1 LTELLIIGA
10 GLLGSSLALQ
20 ARDVMQTSFTF
31 NAHPVEIEGCHA
43 YHLDLGSCPDL
54 IRSLRPDYI
63 VLTAAMTNVDL
74 CETDQDAAWQIN
86 VQGPKEVASASRKAG
101 SKLIY
106 ISTDYV
112 FDGLQGNYCEQD
124 APSPLNYYGESKLA
138 GERLVH
144 EACPEC
150 LILRTSVL
158 YGWNPTRLNF
168 VTWAVSEL
176 QEGRSINVVTD
187 QRNTPT
193 YSSDLAGM
201 ILRLKDEQGV
211 FHASGRERINRYD
224 FTIKVAEA
232 FGLDSSL
239 INPISSGE
247 LRWTA
252 RRPVDSSLNVSKVS
266 GIVRPLNVDE
276 GLKQMKLQKEAR
288 L

>member
-1 LTELLIIGA
+1 
-10 GLLGSSLALQ
+10 
-20 ARDVMQTSFTF
+20 
-31 NAHPVEIEGCHA
+31 
-43 YHLDLGSCPDL
+43 
-54 IRSLRPDYI
+54 
-63 VLTAAMTNVDL
+63 VDL
-74 CETDQDAAWQIN
+74 CETDRDAARRIN
-86 VQGPKEVASASRKAG
+86 ALGPKEVASASRKAG
-101 SKLIY
+101 SKIIY

-112 FDGLQGNYCEQD
+112 FDGLQGNYREQD

-138 GERLVH
+138 GERFVQ

-176 QEGRSINVVTD
+176 QKGRSINVVTD
-187 QRNTPT
+187 QHNSPT

-211 FHASGRERINRYD
+211 FHASGRERISRYG
-224 FTIKVAEA
+224 FTLKVAEA

-239 INPISSGE
+239 INPVTSGE

-252 RRPVDSSLNVSKVS
+252 PRPADSSLNVSKVS
-266 GIVRPLNVDE
+266 GIAGPLNVDE
-276 GLKQMKLQKEAR
+276 GLKQMKSQKEAR
-288 L
+288 LQNEAKI